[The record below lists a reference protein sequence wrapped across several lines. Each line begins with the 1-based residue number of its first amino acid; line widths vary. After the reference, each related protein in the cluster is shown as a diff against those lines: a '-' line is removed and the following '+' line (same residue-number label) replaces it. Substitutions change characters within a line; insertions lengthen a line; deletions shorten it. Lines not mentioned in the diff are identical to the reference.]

1 METSTEIETK
11 ILNSFEQMID
21 NLTSEKDLDD
31 QVNISNI
38 QSAVDN
44 ILNEIN
50 GDPRNGFI
58 KGNMIS
64 EEGNNSLETGNTIS
78 EKETLIANTSQT
90 LQEKDNKGVD
100 NGEISPDD
108 RIVKKETFP
117 GLLENGTLSKSA
129 LPENAVANEKLPS
142 ETVLLLPNN
151 TLQNEQFHIDLLPNE
166 PFPGTLKL
174 NSHGK
179 LDVINVLILGCFK
192 IYSL

>member
-58 KGNMIS
+58 KGNIKS
-64 EEGNNSLETGNTIS
+64 EKGDTLLETGNTVS
-78 EKETLIANTSQT
+78 EKYSLMAHTSHT
-90 LQEKDNKGVD
+90 FKTKGNMESE
-100 NGEISPDD
+100 NGDITPKKGN
-108 RIVKKETFP
+108 IVLEEGTFV
-117 GLLENGTLSKSA
+117 GLFENGTISKIA
-129 LPENAVANEKLPS
+129 LPENLSAKERLPLGTFS
-142 ETVLLLPNN
+142 ALPND
-151 TLQNEQFHIDLLPNE
+151 TFEKEQFHIDLLPNE
-166 PFPGTLKL
+166 TFPGTLKL
-174 NSHGK
+174 NNQGK
-179 LDVINVLILGCFK
+179 LDVICVYIGLL
-192 IYSL
+192 

>member
-58 KGNMIS
+58 KGNITS
-64 EEGNNSLETGNTIS
+64 ENGDTLLETGNTVS
-78 EKETLIANTSQT
+78 EKYSLMANTSHT
-90 LQEKDNKGVD
+90 LKTKGNKESE
-100 NGEISPDD
+100 NGDITPRKGSSIS
-108 RIVKKETFP
+108 KKETFV
-117 GLLENGTLSKSA
+117 GLFENGTISKIA
-129 LPENAVANEKLPS
+129 LPENVSAKERLPLG
-142 ETVLLLPNN
+142 TFPALPND
-151 TLQNEQFHIDLLPNE
+151 TFENEHFHIDLLPNE
-166 PFPGTLKL
+166 TFPGTLKL
-174 NSHGK
+174 NNHGK
-179 LDVINVLILGCFK
+179 LDVICVYIGLL
-192 IYSL
+192 

>member
-1 METSTEIETK
+1 
-11 ILNSFEQMID
+11 MID

-64 EEGNNSLETGNTIS
+64 EKRNNSFETGNTIL
-78 EKETLIANTSQT
+78 EKDTMMANTSRT
-90 LQEKDNKGVD
+90 LQEQGNKGED
-100 NGEISPDD
+100 NGEISPGKADK
-108 RIVKKETFP
+108 IFEKETFP
-117 GLLENGTLSKSA
+117 ELLENGKLSMIV
-129 LPENAVANEKLPS
+129 LPENALANEKLPL
-142 ETVLLLPNN
+142 ETVLLLSNN

-166 PFPGTLKL
+166 TFPGTLKL
-174 NSHGK
+174 NSRGK
-179 LDVINVLILGCFK
+179 LDVINVLILGCYK
-192 IYSL
+192 VYSR

>member
-58 KGNMIS
+58 KNNMVS
-64 EEGNNSLETGNTIS
+64 EKENNSFETGNIVS
-78 EKETLIANTSQT
+78 EKDTPIANSSHT
-90 LQEKDNKGVD
+90 LQQQSNMESENDDKSLGKDDEVLVKG
-100 NGEISPDD
+100 
-108 RIVKKETFP
+108 TFTE
-117 GLLENGTLSKSA
+117 LF
-129 LPENAVANEKLPS
+129 ENATFS
-142 ETVLLLPNN
+142 LLPNN

-166 PFPGTLKL
+166 TFPGTLKL

-179 LDVINVLILGCFK
+179 LDVM
-192 IYSL
+192 

>member
-64 EEGNNSLETGNTIS
+64 EKRNNSSETGNTIW
-78 EKETLIANTSQT
+78 EKDTMTANASQT
-90 LQEKDNKGVD
+90 LQVPGNKVDD

-108 RIVKKETFP
+108 RIFEKEIFTE
-117 GLLENGTLSKSA
+117 LSENGTLSK
-129 LPENAVANEKLPS
+129 
-142 ETVLLLPNN
+142 
-151 TLQNEQFHIDLLPNE
+151 
-166 PFPGTLKL
+166 
-174 NSHGK
+174 
-179 LDVINVLILGCFK
+179 
-192 IYSL
+192 IYGRA

>member
-64 EEGNNSLETGNTIS
+64 EEGNNSLGTGNTIS
-78 EKETLIANTSQT
+78 KKDTLIANKSKT
-90 LQEKDNKGVD
+90 LQEQRNKGVD

-108 RIVKKETFP
+108 RIFEKETFP

-129 LPENAVANEKLPS
+129 LPENAVANEKLPLQ
-142 ETVLLLPNN
+142 TVLLLPNN

-166 PFPGTLKL
+166 SFPGTLKL

-192 IYSL
+192 M

>member
-64 EEGNNSLETGNTIS
+64 EKGDHSSETG
-78 EKETLIANTSQT
+78 NTSQT
-90 LQEKDNKGVD
+90 LQEHRKQVFFFNNMCFLGV
-100 NGEISPDD
+100 
-108 RIVKKETFP
+108 
-117 GLLENGTLSKSA
+117 
-129 LPENAVANEKLPS
+129 
-142 ETVLLLPNN
+142 
-151 TLQNEQFHIDLLPNE
+151 
-166 PFPGTLKL
+166 
-174 NSHGK
+174 
-179 LDVINVLILGCFK
+179 FK
-192 IYSL
+192 

>member
-50 GDPRNGFI
+50 GDPSNGFI
-58 KGNMIS
+58 KGNMIL
-64 EEGNNSLETGNTIS
+64 EKGNNTLETGN
-78 EKETLIANTSQT
+78 SQT
-90 LQEKDNKGVD
+90 LQEQGNKGDD
-100 NGEISPDD
+100 NGEISLDY
-108 RIVKKETFP
+108 RTFEKETFAE
-117 GLLENGTLSKSA
+117 LLENGTLSKSA
-129 LPENAVANEKLPS
+129 LSENALANDRLPL
-142 ETVLLLPNN
+142 ETVLLLPTN
-151 TLQNEQFHIDLLPNE
+151 TFQNEQFDIDLLPNE
-166 PFPGTLKL
+166 SFPGTLKL

-179 LDVINVLILGCFK
+179 LDVINVLILGCYK

>member
-58 KGNMIS
+58 KGNMVS
-64 EEGNNSLETGNTIS
+64 EKGNNSFETGIIVS
-78 EKETLIANTSQT
+78 EKDTQMANSSHT
-90 LQEKDNKGVD
+90 LQQQSNTE
-100 NGEISPDD
+100 S
-108 RIVKKETFP
+108 
-117 GLLENGTLSKSA
+117 ENGDKSPGKDEV
-129 LPENAVANEKLPS
+129 LVKGTFTELFENATS
-142 ETVLLLPNN
+142 SLLPNN
-151 TLQNEQFHIDLLPNE
+151 TPQNEQFHINLLQNE
-166 PFPGTLKL
+166 TFPGTLKL

-179 LDVINVLILGCFK
+179 LDVM
-192 IYSL
+192 

>member
-1 METSTEIETK
+1 
-11 ILNSFEQMID
+11 MID

-64 EEGNNSLETGNTIS
+64 EEGNNSLGTGNTIS
-78 EKETLIANTSQT
+78 KKDTLIANKSKT
-90 LQEKDNKGVD
+90 LQEQGNKGVD

-108 RIVKKETFP
+108 RIFEKETFP

-166 PFPGTLKL
+166 SFPGTLKL

-179 LDVINVLILGCFK
+179 LDVINVGQSNFGTGELRHKNFGTNFEK
-192 IYSL
+192 FH

>member
-58 KGNMIS
+58 KGNITS
-64 EEGNNSLETGNTIS
+64 ETGAHTLLETANTVS
-78 EKETLIANTSQT
+78 EKYSLMATTSHT
-90 LQEKDNKGVD
+90 LQTKGNKESE
-100 NGEISPDD
+100 NGEITPKKGN
-108 RIVKKETFP
+108 IVLEEGTFV
-117 GLLENGTLSKSA
+117 GLFENGTISKIA
-129 LPENAVANEKLPS
+129 LPENLSAKERLPLG
-142 ETVLLLPNN
+142 TFPALPND
-151 TLQNEQFHIDLLPNE
+151 TFENEHFHIDLFPNE
-166 PFPGTLKL
+166 TFPGTLKL
-174 NSHGK
+174 NNQGK
-179 LDVINVLILGCFK
+179 LDVICVYIGLL
-192 IYSL
+192 